1 MKLMRQKVLPDLAKS
16 RQSAKTVL
24 PDVAKC
30 RQRGSKGFQKVP
42 RGSKPGVVILT
53 KFGNFHSGIET
64 KIWTASERF
73 LEKF

>member
-1 MKLMRQKVLPDLAKS
+1 MPRISFPTYIRLVDCCRGRAHERTK
-16 RQSAKTVL
+16 QSKA
-24 PDVAKC
+24 
-30 RQRGSKGFQKVP
+30 
-42 RGSKPGVVILT
+42 GVVILT